1 VALVVAAALVVP
13 ASAWADIDG
22 TEMTRRMERYFT
34 GEKEE
39 GWVFAGV
46 GLAGLGTGALL
57 LTRDDDVARGASIPI
72 LAVGAIETLIGVVLL
87 VRTDGQIRE
96 RRARIASEPAPFRTE
111 ELARIE
117 GVNTSF
123 RVLFWTELAM
133 VVGGTTTAI
142 VAGLNDAPTWQGI
155 GIGLAAQA
163 AIALVLD
170 LFAAARAT
178 RYTRALR
185 DFDPAP

>member
-1 VALVVAAALVVP
+1 MLTAAVP
-13 ASAWADIDG
+13 AQAEPIDAA
-22 TEMTRRMERYFT
+22 EMTSRMERYFT

-39 GWVFAGV
+39 GWVFGGV
-46 GLAGLGTGALL
+46 GLAGLGTGAFL

-72 LAVGAIETLIGVVLL
+72 LAVGAIETIIGAVLL
-87 VRTDGQIRE
+87 IRTDGQIRE
-96 RRARIASEPAPFRTE
+96 RRRRIATEPGPFRTE

-117 GVNTSF
+117 GVNSSF
-123 RVLFWTELAM
+123 RVLFWTELAL

-142 VAGLNDAPTWQGI
+142 LASLNDAPFWEGI

-178 RYTRALR
+178 RYSEALS
-185 DFDPAP
+185 DFEP